1 MTAVATTEDVEQ
13 ITGSAWKIG
22 KCAEDLAEGLTG
34 LQKTVGT
41 EHPWGD
47 DEPGNAFGELYS
59 DVLQHAI
66 DALGSHSGQLV
77 TAAERLAAWAAQ
89 STENEQAGAEKLAQ
103 FGRKL
108 ER

>member
-1 MTAVATTEDVEQ
+1 MAAIEDVEQ
-13 ITGSAWKIG
+13 IASSAWKIG
-22 KCAEDLAEGLTG
+22 RCAEDLAEELTG
-34 LQKTVGT
+34 LQKTVGSQ
-41 EHPWGD
+41 HPWGD
-47 DEPGNAFGELYS
+47 DEPGNAFGEIYS

-66 DALGSHSGQLV
+66 DTLGSHSGQLV

-89 STENEQAGAEKLAQ
+89 STENEQAGAEKLAR

>member
-1 MTAVATTEDVEQ
+1 MATSEDFEQ
-13 ITGSAWKIG
+13 IAGSAWKLG
-22 KCAEDLAEGLTG
+22 QCAEDLAQGLTS
-34 LQKTVGT
+34 LQKTVGS
-41 EHPWGD
+41 EHPWGKD
-47 DEPGNAFGELYS
+47 QPGNAFGAIYT
-59 DVLQHAI
+59 DVLQHAV

-89 STENEQAGAEKLAQ
+89 STQNEQAGAEKLSR